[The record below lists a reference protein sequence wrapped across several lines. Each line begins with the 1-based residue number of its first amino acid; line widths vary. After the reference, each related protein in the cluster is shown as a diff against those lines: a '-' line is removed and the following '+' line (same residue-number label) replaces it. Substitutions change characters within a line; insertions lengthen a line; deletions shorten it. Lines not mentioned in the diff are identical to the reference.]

1 MFALSYMFMALMFA
15 SGSGLSSPGTI
26 AAVFGVLV
34 FIMAIGVVAYSYK

>member
-1 MFALSYMFMALMFA
+1 MFSLSYTFTALMFA

-34 FIMAIGVVAYSYK
+34 FIMVVGVVAYSYK